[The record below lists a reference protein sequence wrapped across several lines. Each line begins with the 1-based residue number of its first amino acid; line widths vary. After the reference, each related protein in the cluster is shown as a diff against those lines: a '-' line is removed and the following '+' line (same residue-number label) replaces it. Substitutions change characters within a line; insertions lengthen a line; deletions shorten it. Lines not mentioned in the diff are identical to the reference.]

1 VTQTYSRKS
10 FFGKI
15 AGLIAAVGIAPR
27 LFARKAESTGRSPAS
42 SSPAPFTLRP
52 DQRAV
57 ARREE
62 TV

>member
-1 VTQTYSRKS
+1 MTPTHSRKS

-15 AGLIAAVGIAPR
+15 AGLIAAVGLTPR
-27 LFARKAESTGRSPAS
+27 LLARTPEAPAQNS
-42 SSPAPFTLRP
+42 AVSSPTPFTLRP
-52 DQRAV
+52 DTRAV